1 MEIIIKEYLNNK
13 IEFKMIDGEVY
24 ANATSFGENQKLADW
39 KRSNKT
45 VELIEELSNMENFHS
60 TKLIISERGQGKN
73 SGTWI
78 HENLVLDFA
87 QYISI
92 KFRVWCQ
99 NQITTLIREGEVKLT
114 PALPQNYIE
123 ALEALIKS
131 EKEKLEVIEENK
143 IIKKDLEHKNEVI
156 VDITENVPAK
166 TMRKMI
172 NSIIRKNCKDYSAR
186 WNVLYTEFYNR
197 YSVNLKIRAEHRL
210 LNTLDYAEKFGY
222 IRDLYN
228 LTVELFET
236 EYESIKNKFIGIR

>member
-1 MEIIIKEYLNNK
+1 MEIIK
-13 IEFKMIDGEVY
+13 IENGVKMTSRELAELTGKEHKNVMADIRDESEKLEKDGE
-24 ANATSFGENQKLADW
+24 NA
-39 KRSNKT
+39 
-45 VELIEELSNMENFHS
+45 ELIFQLGEYKDQNNQSRPQFVFGKEGAMQIAMRYSATIRRKVILKLEELEN
-60 TKLIISERGQGKN
+60 KN
-73 SGTWI
+73 S
-78 HENLVLDFA
+78 
-87 QYISI
+87 
-92 KFRVWCQ
+92 
-99 NQITTLIREGEVKLT
+99 

-131 EKEKLEVIEENK
+131 EKEKLEIVEENK

-236 EYESIKNKFIGIR
+236 EYDSIKNKFIGIR